1 MPGYPRHEIKSRIL
15 TRLRR
20 GEPMSTEQLAKDM
33 RAAYSSTREAL
44 MELKATKEVC
54 IVRWVK
60 TGARPI
66 RFWGLGA
73 ADTPPPPPLTREQQ
87 RERSKERKRL
97 ARITNAADAKPILRR
112 DPAASWF

>member
-1 MPGYPRHEIKSRIL
+1 MPYPRHEIKNRIL
-15 TRLRR
+15 LRLRK
-20 GEPMSTEQLAKDM
+20 GEPLSTEQLAKDM

-54 IVRWVK
+54 IVAWQK

-66 RFWGLGA
+66 RFWGIGV
-73 ADTPPPPPLTREQQ
+73 ADTPPPPPLTQEQRAQ
-87 RERSKERKRL
+87 RSKERKRL
-97 ARITNAADAKPILRR
+97 ARIIDAADAKPVLRR

>member
-15 TRLRR
+15 LRLRR
-20 GEPMSTEQLAKDM
+20 GEPMSTEELAKDM

-54 IVRWVK
+54 IVKWIK

-66 RFWGLGA
+66 RFWSIGA
-73 ADTPPPPPLTREQQ
+73 ADVPPPPPLTQEQRNAKR
-87 RERSKERKRL
+87 RERQRL
-97 ARITNAADAKPILRR
+97 VKIIDAADAKPVIRR